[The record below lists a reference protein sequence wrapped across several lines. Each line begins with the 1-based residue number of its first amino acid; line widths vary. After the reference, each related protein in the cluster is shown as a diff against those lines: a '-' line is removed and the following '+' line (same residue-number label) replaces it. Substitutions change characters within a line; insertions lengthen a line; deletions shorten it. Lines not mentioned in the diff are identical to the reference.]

1 MNPSAPP
8 AARAPA
14 ARPVVVLGEALVDEF
29 PDGTRIAGGA
39 PFNQARWLA
48 AFGLPTTFITRIGE
62 SDLGA
67 RCVLTS
73 ARRCGMAETGIQ
85 RDPGWATGRVTVRL
99 GPEGPSYRIEPESAW
114 DHIDA
119 AMARELTQRAA
130 PAVVVFGSLAQRHA
144 ASREAIHAAL
154 GATSALR
161 FADLNLREAPNLR
174 ELAEA
179 TLRLADWVK
188 VNDDELRQLVAW
200 FASDGTVPKDP
211 AALEHAQRQ
220 LVQRFGVQRVIVTCG
235 ADGWYTLDAEG
246 RRDARGPAAPVPRI
260 VDTVG
265 AGDAFSAVV
274 VAGYAAHWPLAQSLA
289 AAARLASAVCGER
302 GAMPEQT
309 HFIDH
314 WRSELGFTEP
324 PSRQRAGMIG

>member
-1 MNPSAPP
+1 MSPVPP
-8 AARAPA
+8 AAAA
-14 ARPVVVLGEALVDEF
+14 HTARPVVVLGEALVDEF

-73 ARRCGMAETGIQ
+73 ARRCGMVEAGIQ
-85 RDPGWATGRVTVRL
+85 RDPRWATGRVTVQL

-119 AMARELTQRAA
+119 AAARDLTQRAN
-130 PAVVVFGSLAQRHA
+130 PAVVVFGSLAQRHP

-161 FADLNLREAPNLR
+161 FADLNLRDAPAVR

-188 VNDDELRQLVAW
+188 VNEDELRQLVAW
-200 FASDGTVPKDP
+200 FASDGTVPSDP
-211 AALEHAQRQ
+211 AALARAHHA
-220 LVQRFGVQRVIVTCG
+220 LTQRFGVQRFIVTCG
-235 ADGWYTLDAEG
+235 AEGWYTLDADG
-246 RRDARGPAAPVPRI
+246 RRDAQGPAAPVPQL

-274 VAGYAAHWPLAQSLA
+274 VAGFAAHWPLARSLD

-309 HFIDH
+309 HFVDH
-314 WRSELGFTEP
+314 WRRELGFSEP
-324 PSRQRAGMIG
+324 PSRQRAGLIG